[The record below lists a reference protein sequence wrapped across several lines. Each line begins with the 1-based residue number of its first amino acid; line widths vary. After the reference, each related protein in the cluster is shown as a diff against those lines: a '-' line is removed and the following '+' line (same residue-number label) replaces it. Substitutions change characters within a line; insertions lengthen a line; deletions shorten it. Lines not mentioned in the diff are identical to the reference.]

1 MRFVFCAGTIQ
12 SHGINLTD
20 TAVKR
25 QLAAATRK
33 QQEEE
38 TKRQAEAAALVDVLR
53 LQLKSGARS
62 ATFCAIYLQKRT
74 FKCQDRL
81 GTNIGK
87 LRKEWRRFS
96 QPPTALR
103 ASSGVSPPSRGKK
116 KTVLCGRFSM

>member
-1 MRFVFCAGTIQ
+1 MSFVFCAGTIQ

-53 LQLKSGARS
+53 LQLKSGAKS
-62 ATFCAIYLQKRT
+62 ATFCAIYITK
-74 FKCQDRL
+74 
-81 GTNIGK
+81 
-87 LRKEWRRFS
+87 
-96 QPPTALR
+96 
-103 ASSGVSPPSRGKK
+103 
-116 KTVLCGRFSM
+116 